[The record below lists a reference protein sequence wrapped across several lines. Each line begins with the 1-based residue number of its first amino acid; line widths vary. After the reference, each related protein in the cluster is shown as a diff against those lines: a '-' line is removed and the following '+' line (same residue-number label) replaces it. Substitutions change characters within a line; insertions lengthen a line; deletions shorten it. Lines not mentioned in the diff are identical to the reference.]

1 LALVVPEALQ
11 VAMVETEEQP
21 PLPTLDQHSQLSPVK
36 AAKVPME
43 HLIKPIFQVMV
54 VQTTFMR
61 AVQMI
66 GMVVVVVQVRAALD
80 RTVSTSAV
88 KVVRVVL
95 VALDYQVQFVVPQN
109 FLVVAVV
116 AVERPPRI
124 QTKQMALVELVEVAS
139 AAPVVEVLASCRRLV
154 LQTRVLVVVVVVG
167 DLQIPRSN
175 VLVLPVQTEL
185 LFFRIQRLQQVFQ
198 VSQ

>member
-1 LALVVPEALQ
+1 
-11 VAMVETEEQP
+11 
-21 PLPTLDQHSQLSPVK
+21 
-36 AAKVPME
+36 
-43 HLIKPIFQVMV
+43 MV